1 MSSKIERPRGQLS
14 WLLDIPRR
22 MTSAISGL
30 FCCFLLNRLANNLE
44 CGGIHF
50 ILPGQKEIKFKTA
63 KKGPN
68 AIIKFRSYTGIL
80 RLCFG
85 GYMGLG
91 EGYVNGD
98 WSTPSLK
105 ELFQFGIENQ
115 EKFRTR
121 LSGNYLAR
129 IPRKIFRILN
139 RNSKK
144 GSKRNISYHY
154 DLGNEFYKLWLDSSM
169 TYSSGFYEDPGLSL
183 EEAQLKKYRRII
195 ETLGIRS
202 NHHVLEIGC
211 GWGGFSELVAEE
223 TGATITGITI
233 SKEQFDY
240 ACNRIQKAGLNKK
253 AKIQLSDYRE
263 VSGTYD
269 RIVSIEML
277 EAVGEAYWP
286 DFFNT
291 IAKNLAPN
299 GKAIVQVIFVPDKR
313 FANYRRKSD
322 FIQRHIFPGGMLIS
336 PKMMEKQAQKVG
348 LSISECFSF
357 GSSYGTTL
365 NRWHD
370 RFIDNW
376 GLIEALGFDGRFK
389 RLWEY
394 YLNYTAAGFQAGT
407 INVGQFL
414 LQKNIES

>member
-121 LSGNYLAR
+121 LSGNYLVR

-233 SKEQFDY
+233 SREQFDY

-277 EAVGEAYWP
+277 EAVGVAYWP

-299 GKAIVQVIFVPDKR
+299 GNSIVQVIFVPDKR

-376 GLIEALGFDGRFK
+376 RLIEALGFDGRFK

-407 INVGQFL
+407 INGGQFL